1 MRGSIC
7 KKLRRES
14 NTVAMMANEGKPV
27 PYVDYDFKSYKKIF
41 MDLLTGKPKQYTV
54 YTVSMLQCERLIYK
68 RLKKAVKDSSSQ
80 G

>member
-14 NTVAMMANEGKPV
+14 NTVAMMSNEGKPV
-27 PYVDYDFKSYKKIF
+27 PYVDYDFKPYKKIF

-68 RLKKAVKDSSSQ
+68 QLKKAVKDS
-80 G
+80 